1 MEENNALGPILMLF
15 ILFSSKLIVNEM
27 EEQFLIVFFVPL
39 IQELE
44 VLFVDR
50 FNVIITIDLL

>member
-1 MEENNALGPILMLF
+1 MAENNALGPILMIF

-27 EEQFLIVFFVPL
+27 EEQFLIVFFEPL

-50 FNVIITIDLL
+50 FNLNYNY

>member
-1 MEENNALGPILMLF
+1 MIF

-27 EEQFLIVFFVPL
+27 EEQFLIVFFEPL

-50 FNVIITIDLL
+50 FNVNYNY